1 MRLLNASCLIITVIL
16 LSSAVNNS
24 CSQTLGKF
32 GIKGGFIVTG
42 VSTFNEYKP
51 YTLDRA
57 NLYIYDKSD
66 YFNYLS
72 FDIGVYAELFNSE
85 EFCVSTE
92 LHFSIKGESDQ
103 ETYLVPRLI
112 SSSLG
117 QNTWETGDLSD
128 KASFLSLQ
136 ILPRYRAGIS
146 KNNEDDVYFFAGPVF
161 NFMLKNYGVYT
172 QPKYFV
178 RKGFPGDIGGAIGLG
193 YEINSKF
200 MLELKLDY
208 SFTGSYNFTY
218 GNEKITRSYNTFSVL
233 TGIALSE
240 FFK

>member
-1 MRLLNASCLIITVIL
+1 MRLLNASCLIITYIM
-16 LSSAVNNS
+16 LSIAINNS
-24 CSQTLGKF
+24 YSQTLGKF

-51 YTLDRA
+51 YTLDQV
-57 NLYIYDKSD
+57 NPYIYDNSD
-66 YFNYLS
+66 FFNYLS
-72 FDIGVYAELFNSE
+72 FDIGIYAELFNTE

-92 LHFSIKGESDQ
+92 LHYSIKGESGE
-103 ETYLVPRLI
+103 ETYRVPHLI
-112 SSSLG
+112 SSSFG
-117 QNTWETGDLSD
+117 QNVWETGVLSD

-146 KNNEDDVYFFAGPVF
+146 ENKEDDIYFFAGPVF
-161 NFMLKNYGVYT
+161 NFMLTNYGVYT
-172 QPKYFV
+172 QPEYIVK
-178 RKGFPGDIGGAIGLG
+178 KKFPGDIGGAVGLG
-193 YEINSKF
+193 YEINNKF

-218 GNEKITRSYNTFSVL
+218 GNDEISRSYNTFSVL
-233 TGIALSE
+233 TGFALSE